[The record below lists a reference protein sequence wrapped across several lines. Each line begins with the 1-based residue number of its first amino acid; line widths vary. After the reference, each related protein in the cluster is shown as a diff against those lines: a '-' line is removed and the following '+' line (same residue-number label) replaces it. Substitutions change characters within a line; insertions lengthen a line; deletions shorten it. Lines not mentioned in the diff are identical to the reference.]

1 MLPFTTT
8 QTIHPG
14 CHTRWCSIQWS
25 IMTHNILWSRR
36 NWNYIVQCLF
46 FSLLVEDYFRWGK
59 ILVQFSDRMYTF
71 SLQSKYMLLM
81 YLFLYE
87 SVSCRLKK
95 KTLQEILINFS
106 TSGNPQGKQ
115 KHFVTPD
122 SYRKQYLWYIR
133 QKIYFHFGCVTD
145 CYDNQIN
152 VLPFNGLKWTRG
164 HFILS
169 CWIQNIYENQVLLVH
184 VNLMNSLTELCDWV
198 EWKRLY
204 FS

>member
-8 QTIHPG
+8 QTIHPE
-14 CHTRWCSIQWS
+14 CHTQWCSIQWS
-25 IMTHNILWSRR
+25 IMTHTILWSRR

-133 QKIYFHFGCVTD
+133 QKIYIHFGCVTD

-152 VLPFNGLKWTRG
+152 VLPFNERNL
-164 HFILS
+164 
-169 CWIQNIYENQVLLVH
+169 WIK
-184 VNLMNSLTELCDWV
+184 VN
-198 EWKRLY
+198 
-204 FS
+204 

>member
-1 MLPFTTT
+1 ML
-8 QTIHPG
+8 I
-14 CHTRWCSIQWS
+14 
-25 IMTHNILWSRR
+25 
-36 NWNYIVQCLF
+36 

-152 VLPFNGLKWTRG
+152 VLPFNERNLWTRG

-184 VNLMNSLTELCDWV
+184 VNLMNSLTELCNWV